1 MWEKGLAADECA
13 AETAG
18 VVADPAGGLAG
29 ELPWLLCR
37 LAGELDGEL
46 AGLSG
51 RLDWMTGVLD

>member
-1 MWEKGLAADECA
+1 M
-13 AETAG
+13 
-18 VVADPAGGLAG
+18 VADPAGGLAG

-46 AGLSG
+46 AGLAG